1 MQILKVRIRS
11 AKEFQEGY
19 ARDLP
24 HGGLFCPTT
33 TELAP
38 GAEVIV
44 EIAADELPNKVLL
57 RGFVKWWRPALP
69 RLRVRAGALV
79 EFAAEEKDKR
89 DFVLRVFGG
98 GTQTG
103 PLRKRKHTRIPVEV
117 PVRYRTEGSAEFHAS
132 GLREISVGG
141 ALLRTE
147 KLLPLGTEV
156 IVEVTPP
163 GGVSPMAIA
172 GKVAYHAG
180 ADAGIKFLYR
190 DGGGSRR
197 LRELIRRIRT
207 G

>member
-1 MQILKVRIRS
+1 MQMRTRSPIIGAHDTRVAQGGRNYDSVRRARMQILKVRIRS

-24 HGGLFCPTT
+24 HGGMFCPTT

-44 EIAADELPNKVLL
+44 ELAADELPNKVLL

-98 GTQTG
+98 G
-103 PLRKRKHTRIPVEV
+103 
-117 PVRYRTEGSAEFHAS
+117 SA
-132 GLREISVGG
+132 
-141 ALLRTE
+141 
-147 KLLPLGTEV
+147 P
-156 IVEVTPP
+156 
-163 GGVSPMAIA
+163 
-172 GKVAYHAG
+172 
-180 ADAGIKFLYR
+180 
-190 DGGGSRR
+190 
-197 LRELIRRIRT
+197 
-207 G
+207 